1 MPIRKTQYIVEKWLE
16 KIILKNL
23 KKGVDKRELKRYNS
37 RAVRETAETKSRDRA
52 ADELRKVNSVQ
63 TYSQVKG

>member
-1 MPIRKTQYIVEKWLE
+1 M
-16 KIILKNL
+16 